1 MSEFTGEQK
10 LRIVLEST
18 LRNVPKSEQCE
29 KYGISEEEF
38 DRWNNKLI
46 TDGGIIFEDDG
57 PVRSRT
63 KAPKVSKMG
72 SLSKLLLSFSLLL
85 NVVGMGIGLWV
96 FVEKKDEIDSTQK
109 NEEIPSGK
117 TLSSGTQNSSNAD
130 NLLSAEINPDPLLD
144 LKMRERLIVEKENLA
159 RNSISAEETL
169 SPIPLENKIIP
180 DLNPVE
186 LAREV
191 SLMGKSFEGKH
202 VVYLLDVGL
211 DQRMQEEYYI
221 RFRKVILSLMESIN
235 SLSSDSYFN
244 LVLYWN
250 LREVSALGKTI
261 LRANDENKKYA
272 TEWLD
277 SLGENELSIQENRR
291 TWVPQEL
298 LHYKPMPG
306 VVGPWYGMSTAVS
319 FDPDLIFVFGAG
331 LQSYR
336 KSAIPKA
343 HFSGLG
349 IDPFSN
355 PVIPATNGVNNED
368 GMVSSHIRTTAV
380 TWFRNVEKGVGL
392 PSDPNEL
399 EKIALRRLGLVGDL
413 SSVFGTVEIPWG
425 KAFENFLRHLEVYF
439 DDLPQVHYFVTLPKD
454 TQWPRELRSTVM
466 EFVESTKGTFSIVP

>member
-1 MSEFTGEQK
+1 MWSVWGLAFG
-10 LRIVLEST
+10 
-18 LRNVPKSEQCE
+18 
-29 KYGISEEEF
+29 
-38 DRWNNKLI
+38 
-46 TDGGIIFEDDG
+46 
-57 PVRSRT
+57 
-63 KAPKVSKMG
+63 
-72 SLSKLLLSFSLLL
+72 FSLK
-85 NVVGMGIGLWV
+85 
-96 FVEKKDEIDSTQK
+96 KKDEIDSNQQ

-117 TLSSGTQNSSNAD
+117 ALSSLPNSSNAD
-130 NLLSAEINPDPLLD
+130 NLLSAEINPDLLD
-144 LKMRERLIVEKENLA
+144 LKMRKRLIVEEENLA
-159 RNSISAEETL
+159 KSSISAEETL

-211 DQRMQEEYYI
+211 DQKNAGGVLYS
-221 RFRKVILSLMESIN
+221 FSKVILSLMESIN

-298 LHYKPMPG
+298 LHYKPMPELS
-306 VVGPWYGMSTAVS
+306 GPWYGMSTAVS

-331 LQSYR
+331 FQSYR

-343 HFSGLG
+343 HFRV
-349 IDPFSN
+349 D
-355 PVIPATNGVNNED
+355 
-368 GMVSSHIRTTAV
+368 
-380 TWFRNVEKGVGL
+380 W
-392 PSDPNEL
+392 
-399 EKIALRRLGLVGDL
+399 
-413 SSVFGTVEIPWG
+413 
-425 KAFENFLRHLEVYF
+425 
-439 DDLPQVHYFVTLPKD
+439 
-454 TQWPRELRSTVM
+454 
-466 EFVESTKGTFSIVP
+466 ESTLFQTR